1 MEQSTGHNELRGL
14 KESDFPSAHYTVL
27 RKPSSTRPTILSV
40 EKGGFRFII
49 KDFSCNRFLF
59 RNTVGR
65 FLIWRESKVYKRL
78 EGLPGI
84 PKFYGVLE
92 GLTLVME
99 AVEAQ
104 SVENLE
110 KEGTLPWSFFNDM
123 SRLVAT
129 FHERG
134 VAHCDLKRAP
144 NTLLGVNGKP
154 YIVDWAAAI
163 LREEF
168 RIPPLNLIY
177 RRFQRDDEQAIVKLA
192 LRHQPDRLS
201 EAVKSR
207 YYYRSPGE
215 KMIRAIR
222 DKLREWLQKSV

>member
-1 MEQSTGHNELRGL
+1 MNSPTDNNTFKSLGISDILSIQSAILR
-14 KESDFPSAHYTVL
+14 E
-27 RKPSSTRPTILSV
+27 PSSTRPIIRLA
-40 EKGGFRFII
+40 EKNGVRVII
-49 KDFSCNRFLF
+49 KDFSENRFFF

-65 FLIWRESKVYKRL
+65 FLIWREAKAYRRL
-78 EGLPGI
+78 HGLSGI
-84 PKFYGVLE
+84 PRFFGVID
-92 GLTLVME
+92 GLALVIE
-99 AVEAQ
+99 AVEAE

-110 KEGTLPWSFFNDM
+110 KQGTLPWSFFNDM
-123 SRLVAT
+123 SRLVAA

-144 NTLLGVNGKP
+144 NTLLGENGEP

-177 RRFQRDDEQAIVKLA
+177 RRFLRDDEQAIVKLA

-201 EAVKSR
+201 EAAKSR
-207 YYYRSPGE
+207 YFYRSSGE
-215 KMIRAIR
+215 KLIRAIR